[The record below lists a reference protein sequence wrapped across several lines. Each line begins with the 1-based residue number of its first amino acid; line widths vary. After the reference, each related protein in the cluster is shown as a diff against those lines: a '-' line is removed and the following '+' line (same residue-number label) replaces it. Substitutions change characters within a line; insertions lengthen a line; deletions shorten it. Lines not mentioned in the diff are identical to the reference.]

1 MRFGICTSPEHI
13 AEAKALGFEYVEL
26 AASSLLTLPA
36 ETLDEIRKA
45 PLPVETFNVLF
56 PGTIHLIEGST
67 DEEIRA
73 YLDATMKIVHDLGG
87 ELVVFGSGRARNIPE
102 DVPFSKAFAR
112 LVEVTQMICDAA
124 KPYGITIAVE
134 PLRFDETNIIHTLTE
149 GALLAQAA
157 DRENAALLA
166 DLYHMCANNER
177 LSLIDVAPPL
187 AHIHISAIGRGVPI
201 AEEAPYY
208 QEFFD
213 RLRANGYDGRI
224 SIESRMEDFSRD
236 AAAGLEVLKSLR

>member
-36 ETLDEIRKA
+36 ETLEEIRKA

-56 PGTIHLIEGST
+56 PGTIRLIDGST

-73 YLDATMKIVHDLGG
+73 YLDATFKIVHDLGG
-87 ELVVFGSGRARNIPE
+87 QLVVFGSGRSRNIPAG
-102 DVPFSKAFAR
+102 VPFDKAFDR

-124 KPYGITIAVE
+124 APYGITVAVE
-134 PLRFDETNIIHTLTE
+134 PLRFDETIIIHTLTE
-149 GALLAQAA
+149 GALLAHAA
-157 DRENAALLA
+157 DRENARLLA
-166 DLYHMCANNER
+166 DLYHMHANNEI
-177 LSLIDVAPPL
+177 LSLIDVAPKL

-201 AEEAPYY
+201 PEEAPYY

-213 RLRANGYDGRI
+213 HLRTNGYDGRI
-224 SIESRMEDFSRD
+224 SIESRMEDFSTE
-236 AAAGLEVLKSLR
+236 AAAGLKVLQSLQ